1 MDRSHLQRTL
11 YITQLTSRMTA
22 SDWILEVPEDKSKL
36 KEAFTL
42 NLTDTKIEYLVRDV
56 YHHLRGTTVK
66 ASVNIEYM
74 PIAGIFFN
82 VPLFPQ
88 RRVSSRLATRCQKST
103 AMQFP
108 NDVNNTHPKIYLL

>member
-1 MDRSHLQRTL
+1 
-11 YITQLTSRMTA
+11 MTA

-42 NLTDTKIEYLVRDV
+42 NLTDTKVEYLVRDV

-82 VPLFPQ
+82 VPPSPQ
-88 RRVSSRLATRCQKST
+88 RLVSSRPTTRCRRST
-103 AMQFP
+103 ATP
-108 NDVNNTHPKIYLL
+108 LLSDVNNPHLKSP